1 MNQKIINEIRSK
13 ALEYWKNVQGIA
25 LFGSCVR
32 SNKYNDIDILI
43 VLDKINKDRIERAE
57 DIADFRR
64 NLDIGKSAD
73 IMLVSLEE
81 CRENFREHNP
91 LYLDIA
97 LEGKIIYDTGVLR
110 YLMDETKDYIKNHN
124 ILRNGT
130 TWIFPLKKP
139 LASLSRVTN
148 RDWAEA
154 WLEDAKRDLSSAKF
168 LYDKKLFEKVV
179 YHSQQCVEKSVKAIL
194 ICFGA
199 FEKSHYVSRTLRDEM
214 SKRNLE
220 NAELNELITIAEN
233 LEPHISLS
241 RYPGIS
247 HGDIWLPYEEYSRK
261 NATDSID
268 NAEKA
273 IKISRKFMEDWFK

>member
-13 ALEYWKNVQGIA
+13 ALDYWKNVQGIV

-32 SNKYNDIDILI
+32 SNKYNDIDLLI
-43 VLDKINKDRIERAE
+43 VLDEINKNRIERVTE
-57 DIADFRR
+57 IVNFKRG
-64 NLDIGKSAD
+64 LDIKKSLD
-73 IMLVSLEE
+73 ITLVSFEE
-81 CRENFREHNP
+81 CRDNFREHNP

-97 LEGKIIYDTGVLR
+97 IEGKIIYNMGVVR
-110 YLMDETKDYIKNHN
+110 HLMDETKDYIKNHN
-124 ILRNGT
+124 IIRNGT
-130 TWIFPLKKP
+130 TWIFPFKKP

-168 LYDKKLFEKVV
+168 LYDKKLFEKVI

-199 FEKSHYVSRTLRDEM
+199 FEKSHYVSRTLREEM
-214 SKRNLE
+214 SKRNIE
-220 NAELNELITIAEN
+220 DTRINELITIAEN

-247 HGDIWLPYEEYSRK
+247 HDDIWLPSKEYNGKSAK
-261 NATDSID
+261 DSIN
-268 NAEKA
+268 NAGKA
-273 IKISRKFMEDWFK
+273 IKISRKFIEDWFK